1 MKAKKL
7 KLLLK
12 SINDIAKRDI
22 KEIKGIRV
30 TDVELSPGHP
40 LILLPTGGKYCL
52 PEVKTINKIITSIDP
67 KEFIQEARK
76 VNAQSG
82 ILILSAVPS
91 PHNKNYLLVLVHTP
105 YGCCAYDV
113 MIMDETPINNLKDV
127 TDKFPIEIEI
137 PDELKDKYVV
147 M

>member
-7 KLLLK
+7 KTLLK
-12 SINDIAKRDI
+12 AINDIAKRDI

-40 LILLPTGGKYCL
+40 LVLLPTGGKNCL
-52 PEVKTINKIITSIDP
+52 PEVKIINKIITSIDP
-67 KEFIQEARK
+67 KEFIHEARK

-91 PHNKNYLLVLVHTP
+91 PYNKNYLLVLVHTP

-113 MIMDETPINNLKDV
+113 LIMDDSEVVPNLKEIDGV
-127 TDKFPIEIEI
+127 PIEIEL